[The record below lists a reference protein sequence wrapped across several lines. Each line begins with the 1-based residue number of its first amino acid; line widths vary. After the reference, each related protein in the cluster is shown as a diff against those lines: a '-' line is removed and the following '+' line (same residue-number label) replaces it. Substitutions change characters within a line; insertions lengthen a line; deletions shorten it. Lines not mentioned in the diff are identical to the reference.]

1 VRRDGTG
8 GYWASDDKH
17 LIDVARVHGWLSREA
32 YWAKGRSIAVVASSI
47 EHSLVVGLYAPD
59 GAQVGFARVVTDR
72 STFGWLCDVFVDPAH
87 RGLGL
92 GSFLVEATLALSEL
106 SGVRLVLSATPGRSL
121 YARLGFVPLASPERW
136 MERVPQ
142 EPSSPASQQGR
153 PARGGWQPSSARLPG
168 AMPER

>member
-92 GSFLVEATLALSEL
+92 GSPWQARSDGWSASPKSRLARRVSR
-106 SGVRLVLSATPGRSL
+106 GGQPVAVGNQARPDFQARCLSARGL
-121 YARLGFVPLASPERW
+121 ER
-136 MERVPQ
+136 M
-142 EPSSPASQQGR
+142 GTH
-153 PARGGWQPSSARLPG
+153 
-168 AMPER
+168 